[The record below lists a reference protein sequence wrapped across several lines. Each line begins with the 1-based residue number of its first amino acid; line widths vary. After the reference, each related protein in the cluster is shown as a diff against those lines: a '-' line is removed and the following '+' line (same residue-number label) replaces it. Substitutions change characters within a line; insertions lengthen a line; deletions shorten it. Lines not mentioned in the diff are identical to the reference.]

1 MNDHDIELEP
11 DLDIELVDD
20 RLALDRRMIDA
31 EGRMRVPDCRISAAR
46 VNDYLGSEIPGGA
59 ALGLDMNRVYKV
71 YRDRKALKAAASS
84 FEGVQLLDD
93 HVPVSATDPQKSRV
107 VGTVSNVRWEAPEFL
122 VADLICWD
130 AAAIARIRDG
140 SQKQISCGYGYAPV
154 VEAGT
159 VDGESFDIRMTE
171 IVGNHVALVPLGR
184 VGSDVVVADAMPRAR
199 TMAEVIP
206 GFDRLFRGR

>member
-1 MNDHDIELEP
+1 MNYLDVEIE
-11 DLDIELVDD
+11 DD
-20 RLALDRRMIDA
+20 RIALDRRMIDA

-59 ALGLDMNRVYKV
+59 ALGLDMQKIYRV
-71 YRDRKALKAAASS
+71 YRDRKALKAAAPS

-93 HVPVSATDPQKSRV
+93 HVPVSALSPQKQRV
-107 VGTVSNVRWEAPEFL
+107 VGTVSNVRWQAPYL

-130 AAAIARIRDG
+130 ASAIARIRDG
-140 SQKQISCGYGYAPV
+140 SQKQISCGYGYVQV

-184 VGSDVVVADAMPRAR
+184 VGSDVVVADAMPRLAR
-199 TMAEVIP
+199 SMDEALP
-206 GFDRLFRGR
+206 NFNRLGRGR

>member
-1 MNDHDIELEP
+1 VNYLDIELE
-11 DLDIELVDD
+11 DD
-20 RLALDRRMIDA
+20 RIALDRRMIDA

-46 VNDYLGSEIPGGA
+46 VNDYSGSEIPGGA
-59 ALGLDMNRVYKV
+59 ALGLDMQKIYRV

-93 HVPVSATDPQKSRV
+93 HVPVSALSPQKQRV
-107 VGTVSNVRWEAPEFL
+107 VGTVSNVRWEAPYL

-130 AAAIARIRDG
+130 ASAIARIRDG
-140 SQKQISCGYGYAPV
+140 SQKQISCGYAYIPV

-184 VGSDVVVADAMPRAR
+184 VGSDVVVADAMPRPR
-199 TMAEVIP
+199 TMAEFIP
-206 GFDRLFRGR
+206 GFDRLFRER